1 MVQNPFYDGSASR
14 FQGDRTL
21 LLQSIPANASIRK
34 ATATITP
41 VDTSAGTDPFAETI
55 DFKPSSGNLAAT
67 GDLGATQ
74 TLVTG
79 TTSWVEV
86 DFHARRTLAT
96 VEGTGFDAINGAALQ
111 VDVGAGIY
119 VEINDAGA
127 FRAPAPGNNPF
138 LVKASPAP
146 LPPLTVTRMKLTQST
161 APNITRLKIRSVPTN
176 VSLKLGGS
184 SAFWSHPGE
193 MSRPETTPDFAATLQ
208 TALQRFKVVNG
219 YYAIPFVIHSD
230 TLARFQ
236 VALEIDF
243 VYQQSAIPA
252 GLKDVVQ
259 SFDYGGTAKPE
270 SDVLQVA
277 ISSNVNIVSDG
288 TAARVK
294 GGFDE
299 TRVVFGPTGDV
310 IPISNAALGPN
321 ISLAQA
327 ISFPSDLS
335 VVAVDLFLGVTDRSV
350 SLSLDVRTD
359 LDGKP
364 ADGSLLTGPAKLSVD
379 RPSSGQPVWA
389 SVPLAAKL
397 QLQAVNPAN
406 NQAKRYWIVLE
417 SLDGAALWNA
427 TAAATRNPAMQRNSD
442 GLSWRDVLDET
453 SSKPLAAILRL
464 RDKPANFQVPIELQ
478 AGKEEP
484 ANQTV
489 PPVRVSLDRFAPSQ
503 SVDLTI
509 DAELAQ
515 VVQKFLT
522 NSKPAASGGCPQGE
536 QLANGDFAQWQITG
550 DAIGSAQN
558 LAASGSAPTG
568 GGLIVGRLAASSA
581 GDQVIV
587 APDGSIGYV
596 ETVLGQE
603 SSLQTIDVLC
613 DRLSDAIP
621 IGNGQPGS
629 FAIHPSGARAFA
641 TTSGSSSVM
650 VLDLNAKKA
659 FGSPVQFAQG
669 SSVQLMALSPDG
681 SKLYVVIQP
690 PHSTGT
696 IPPPEVDVI
705 DTSLLVQA
713 ALGQKPAPTLRKLPL
728 PAGMRATTID
738 ALVPSADGQALY
750 VLLNKA
756 LTTPSLVNLLSTANP
771 IPLAGPAVLFAVTPD
786 SSRAIVALNTGDIYV
801 VDLSGGTPPKQ
812 LLKLTGTPA
821 AIALS
826 PDGARAF
833 ISRTDKKVD
842 VVTLARGTASPNP
855 ITTAIE
861 SATQSIAVTP
871 QGDRIYLTGGGNIQ
885 FIPIGFRQPADWA
898 VTSGTVS
905 LQCVPGAGPV
915 MVLGGLIP
923 PLGGGI
929 KPPPPASDT
938 AGSQVVPASGG
949 CPYELSFSALAAND
963 GAIAELLWSASD
975 CTPLPAS
982 NPIPIPAGAGIA
994 TTSQRVRVTAPAG
1007 ATQAELRFQ
1016 VPAGNVAVVGQASL
1030 AGTSGT
1036 LTNANLNT
1044 LTAGK
1049 PDSWTVQAAQ
1059 TAALTFVDT
1068 GTSVQITNG
1077 GSATADLFLKPAVQ
1091 AGNQFLLVLQAT
1103 VIQPTEPG
1111 ASATKQTA
1119 RLELRWFDASNSPIR
1134 PSPGLDIAPGAF
1146 DYSAAGGTVP
1156 RTAALAEIHLLVP
1169 SGMVLN
1175 IKAISLRFFQPVT
1188 IPISFVAQSPGNLT
1202 VSAMSVAY
1210 EPAASVPL
1218 PVPPGGLCPPT
1229 PPPQAAQT
1237 SHNSCFCC
1245 CCGTQRPVKNPKPTT
1260 TPGGRPGTTGTCAQC
1275 GTTLTRLGGQLTPGS
1290 TNIPTTFTYTHATAP
1305 VTTEQ
1310 LVSIIESLQTS
1321 TTGQSGQLTV
1331 GELTR
1336 VTGIAQARAS
1346 QLEAAGITTLQQ
1358 LAGSQKETIA
1368 AILEGPGMS
1377 PDVAQTFIDQAK
1389 KLLEGI

>member
-1 MVQNPFYDGSASR
+1 MVQNPFDDGSASR

-21 LLQSIPANASIRK
+21 LLQSIPANASIEK

-41 VDTSAGTDPFAETI
+41 VDPSAGTDPFAETI
-55 DFKPSSGNLAAT
+55 NFSGNS

-74 TLVTG
+74 TQVTG
-79 TTSWVEV
+79 TPSWAEV

-96 VEGTGFDAINGAALQ
+96 VEGTGFDAAIGAALQ

-138 LVKASPAP
+138 LVKTSPAP
-146 LPPLTVTRMKLTQST
+146 LPPLTVTRMKLTQNA
-161 APNITRLKIRSVPTN
+161 APKITRLKIRSAPTN

-208 TALQRFKVVNG
+208 TALPRFKVVNG
-219 YYAIPFVIHSD
+219 YYAIPFVLHSD

-277 ISSNVNIVSDG
+277 IPSNSNIASDG
-288 TAARVK
+288 TTARVK

-310 IPISNAALGPN
+310 TPISSGALGPN

-327 ISFPSDLS
+327 ISFSSDLS
-335 VVAVDLFLGVTDRSV
+335 VTAVDLFLSVTDPTI
-350 SLSLDVRTD
+350 SLRLDILTD

-364 ADGSLLTGPAKLSVD
+364 ADTSLLTGPAKLSVQ
-379 RPSSGQPVWA
+379 RPASGQPVWA
-389 SVPLAAKL
+389 SIPLPAKL
-397 QLQAVNPAN
+397 QLHAVNPATK
-406 NQAKRYWIVLE
+406 QPKRYWIVLQ

-427 TAAATRNPAMQRNSD
+427 TAAVAGNPAMQRNSD
-442 GLSWRDVLDET
+442 GLSWRDVLDEG
-453 SSKPLAAILRL
+453 SSKPLAGLLRL
-464 RDKPANFQVPIELQ
+464 RDKPTNFQVPIALQ
-478 AGKEEP
+478 AGKGDQ
-484 ANQTV
+484 A
-489 PPVRVSLDRFAPSQ
+489 VRVNLDRFAPLQ
-503 SVDLTI
+503 RVDLTI

-515 VVQKFLT
+515 GVQMFLA

-536 QLANGDFAQWQITG
+536 QLANGNFAQWTITG

-558 LAASGSAPTG
+558 LPTSATTAA
-568 GGLIVGRLAASSA
+568 GLIAGVPASPSP

-587 APDGSIGYV
+587 APDGSIAYV
-596 ETVLGQE
+596 ETVLAQE
-603 SSLQTIDVLC
+603 SSLQAIDVLC
-613 DRLSDAIP
+613 DRPADMIP

-629 FAIHPSGARAFA
+629 FAIHPSGTRAFA
-641 TTSGSSSVM
+641 TTAQSSAIV
-650 VLDLNAKKA
+650 VLDLSAKKA
-659 FGSPVQFAQG
+659 LGSPVQLAQG
-669 SSVQLMALSPDG
+669 IWVQHMALAPDG
-681 SKLYVVIQP
+681 SKLYVVIQKVVSGDIGP
-690 PHSTGT
+690 Q
-696 IPPPEVDVI
+696 EVDVI
-705 DTSLLVQA
+705 DTGLLVQA

-728 PAGMRATTID
+728 PPGTTAMTTID
-738 ALVPSADGQALY
+738 ALIPTADGEALY
-750 VLLNKA
+750 ALLDKA
-756 LTTPSLVNLLSTANP
+756 TAKPSLVNLLLSTSTA
-771 IPLAGPAVLFAVTPD
+771 IPLAGAAVGFTLTLD
-786 SSRAIVALNTGDIYV
+786 GSRAIVALKTGDIYV
-801 VDLSGGTPPKQ
+801 VGLSGGTPPAP

-821 AIALS
+821 GIALS

-833 ISRTDKKVD
+833 IPRSDKKVD
-842 VVTLARGTASPNP
+842 VVNLTRGTASPNP
-855 ITTAIE
+855 ITTAIG
-861 SATQSIAVTP
+861 SASQGIAVTP
-871 QGDRIYLTGGGNIQ
+871 QGDRIYITGGGSIQ

-898 VTSGTVS
+898 VTSGTVG

-923 PLGGGI
+923 PPGGGI

-938 AGSQVVPASGG
+938 GVSQVVPAHGG
-949 CPYELSFSALAAND
+949 CPYELSFLALAAND

-975 CTPLPAS
+975 CTALPAS
-982 NPIPIPAGAGIA
+982 DPIPIHAGARTA
-994 TTSQRVRVTAPAG
+994 TASQRVRVTAPAG

-1030 AGTSGT
+1030 VGASGA
-1036 LTNANLNT
+1036 LTNADLNT

-1049 PDSWTVQAAQ
+1049 PDGWTVQAAQ
-1059 TAALTFVDT
+1059 SAALTFVDT

-1077 GSATADLFLKPAVQ
+1077 GNATADLFQKLTVQ
-1091 AGNQFLLVLQAT
+1091 SGNQFSLELHAT
-1103 VIQPTEPG
+1103 ATQPADAN
-1111 ASATKQTA
+1111 ASATTQNA
-1119 RLELRWFDASNSPIR
+1119 RLELHWFDASNTPIP

-1146 DYSAAGGTVP
+1146 DYSAASGTVP
-1156 RTAALAEIHLLVP
+1156 GTAASAEIHLLIPAAVA
-1169 SGMVLN
+1169 LN
-1175 IKAISLRFFQPVT
+1175 ITAISLQLFQPATVS
-1188 IPISFVAQSPGNLT
+1188 ISFVAQSPGNLT
-1202 VSAMSVAY
+1202 VSTMNVAY
-1210 EPAASVPL
+1210 EPAAPTPVPI
-1218 PVPPGGLCPPT
+1218 PPGGLCPPT
-1229 PPPQAAQT
+1229 PPPQAAQA

-1245 CCGTQRPVKNPKPTT
+1245 CCGTQRPMKNPKPTST
-1260 TPGGRPGTTGTCAQC
+1260 QGGRPSTTGTCAQC
-1275 GTTLTRLGGQLTPGS
+1275 GTTLTRPGGQITPGL
-1290 TNIPTTFTYTHATAP
+1290 TNIPPTFTYTHPAVP
-1305 VTTEQ
+1305 VTTNQ
-1310 LVSIIESLQTS
+1310 LVSIVEGLQATA
-1321 TTGQSGQLTV
+1321 SGQTGHLAV

-1336 VTGIAQARAS
+1336 VTGIGHARAA

-1358 LAGSQKETIA
+1358 LATSDKEKIA

-1377 PDVAQTFIDQAK
+1377 LDVAQTFIDQAN
-1389 KLLEGI
+1389 KLLEAEGV